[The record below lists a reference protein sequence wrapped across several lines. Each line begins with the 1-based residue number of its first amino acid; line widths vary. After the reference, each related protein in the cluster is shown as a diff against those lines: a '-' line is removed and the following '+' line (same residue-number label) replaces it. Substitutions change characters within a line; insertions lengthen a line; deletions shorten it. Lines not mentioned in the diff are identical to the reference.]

1 MLTVAGKGLI
11 ISETFDVKTRC
22 TKFVQQKVRLTVIPD
37 ILESNDKCIFVIY
50 M

>member
-22 TKFVQQKVRLTVIPD
+22 TKCPILKVEIKPFPNLV
-37 ILESNDKCIFVIY
+37 LVA
-50 M
+50 